1 MITFLSMKLSISNIS
16 MVLNIGLLFFCL
28 LLWKRNQQLNQQILK
43 LQKETKEILERKI
56 IKESPQDLVSIKNI
70 STSKTIKTT
79 SPQTTKLLKEQTPNF
94 IPPVAKEASTY
105 PKPSPDKTKSATKD
119 PQKEV
124 LAKEKSNISTIK
136 GVNSDITPPTQ
147 IPTPKITSSPKFKET
162 PSKKAYQKNVLQNKN
177 TITSPISISNE
188 DTFNM
193 NKLSFDLNEFIK
205 KSEKIVPKIK
215 ETAPKKDYLKE
226 LSDQMA
232 KELQPQT
239 IELTDYEKEQEEHA
253 IISYQE
259 LLAVKDKL
267 TMLDDETETVDF
279 IEELKNFRNSLN

>member
-1 MITFLSMKLSISNIS
+1 MKLSISNIS

-124 LAKEKSNISTIK
+124 LAKEKSNISIIK
-136 GVNSDITPPTQ
+136 EGNPNVTPPTQ

>member
-1 MITFLSMKLSISNIS
+1 MKLSISNIS

-105 PKPSPDKTKSATKD
+105 QKPSPDKTKSATKD

-147 IPTPKITSSPKFKET
+147 IPPPKITSSPKFKET

>member
-1 MITFLSMKLSISNIS
+1 MKLSISNIS

-70 STSKTIKTT
+70 SNSKTIKTT

>member
-1 MITFLSMKLSISNIS
+1 MKLSISNIS

>member
-70 STSKTIKTT
+70 SNSKTIKTT